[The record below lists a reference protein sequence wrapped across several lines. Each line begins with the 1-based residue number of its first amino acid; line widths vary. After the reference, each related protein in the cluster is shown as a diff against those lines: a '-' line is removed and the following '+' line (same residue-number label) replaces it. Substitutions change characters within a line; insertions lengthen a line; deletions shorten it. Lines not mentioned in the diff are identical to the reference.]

1 MEDKRGHIVQMI
13 DRKLMYVTDV
23 KDVDSFNLN
32 EILLETG
39 QGMIQVKG
47 NDIHVKRLNLEKGE
61 ADIEGKFDSVI
72 YTVSRKN
79 NESVLKRLFK

>member
-1 MEDKRGHIVQMI
+1 MEEKRGHIVQMI

-39 QGMIQVKG
+39 QGMIQIKG

-72 YTVSRKN
+72 YTMSKKN